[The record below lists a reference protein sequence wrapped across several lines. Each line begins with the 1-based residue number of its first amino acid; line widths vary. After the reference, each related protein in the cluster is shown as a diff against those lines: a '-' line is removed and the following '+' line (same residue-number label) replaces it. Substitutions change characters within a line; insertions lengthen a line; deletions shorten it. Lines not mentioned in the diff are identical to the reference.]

1 VLFVVYFIYHAQE
14 GTEMVNFL
22 RSKYWG
28 ECFHVRE
35 TAASVEL
42 RKLHNVELNLYYSS
56 DIVGQMKKMD

>member
-1 VLFVVYFIYHAQE
+1 
-14 GTEMVNFL
+14 MVNFL